1 MKLTRLS
8 CQHLFITLV
17 ISPLLHKLSWRLNNA
32 LLQPHGDLNSTMK
45 YYRQICLN
53 TYGDSTTVLG
63 MSPDFLWRLKAV
75 AGEVAQNIGDYPNTG
90 MVTYNCYL
98 RGRQFLESFLKA
110 LLWLLKWSLDF
121 FFRSV
126 VSWWVDKL
134 IDAIFGFNCALK
146 EVLHAVKIKIGD
158 YPRTHV
164 NYWF

>member
-1 MKLTRLS
+1 
-8 CQHLFITLV
+8 
-17 ISPLLHKLSWRLNNA
+17 
-32 LLQPHGDLNSTMK
+32 MK

-110 LLWLLKWSLDF
+110 LLWLLKWSLEF

-164 NYWF
+164 KLESSPVRGCCCRSHLQNSLNESKKFRNNTAFE